1 MTIIRNATTPSM
13 PGKTP
18 EWFTGDVRLDNVVA
32 ADPPGRAG
40 TALVTFAPGA
50 RTVWHTHP
58 AGQTII
64 VTAGRGWAQRE
75 GGSPEEILPGDTIVF
90 DAGERHWHGTTAT
103 TGMSH
108 VAMTES
114 VDGSAVTWLDPVTD
128 TDYRD

>member
-1 MTIIRNATTPSM
+1 MSSRPI
-13 PGKTP
+13 
-18 EWFTGDVRLDNVVA
+18 
-32 ADPPGRAG
+32 GRAG
-40 TALVTFAPGA
+40 SVLVTFAPGA

-75 GGSPEEILPGDTIVF
+75 GRPREEILRGDTIVF
-90 DAGERHWHGTTAT
+90 DAGERHWHGATAT

-108 VAMTES
+108 IAMTES
-114 VDGSAVTWLDPVTD
+114 IDGSAVTWLDPVTD